1 MVTKVQMMPSLEA
14 RLIVIRRR
22 RRHRYLKQIAMV
34 SSAVFAMSLVLLAA
48 LGGIAG
54 FR

>member
-1 MVTKVQMMPSLEA
+1 VLTKVQMMPSLEA

-22 RRHRYLKQIAMV
+22 RRHGYLKQIAMASPV
-34 SSAVFAMSLVLLAA
+34 VLGTTFLLLAA
-48 LGGIAG
+48 FGGIAG

>member
-1 MVTKVQMMPSLEA
+1 VLTKVQMMPSLEA

-22 RRHRYLKQIAMV
+22 RRHRYLKQIAMASPV
-34 SSAVFAMSLVLLAA
+34 VLGTTLVLLATF
-48 LGGIAG
+48 GGIAS